1 MITEIEVDKKL
12 TQIKDI
18 NSEENI
24 VNSGRIQGINIY
36 RENINILIAKKNFFP
51 PKRCEILILNE
62 IFFYSLKKIIKNKKI
77 DCVNF
82 KHDKINASERDK
94 RVATANDE
102 PYIKVLQVDFESAQP
117 NVGSF
122 ELDWN
127 ASFIDILS
135 EAGYTGS
142 ADEAI
147 IDAWFND
154 VCRNILMEDFND
166 QNFVADAPLEVKR
179 KDGKTEKH

>member
-1 MITEIEVDKKL
+1 MLYSIRDSLVKL
-12 TQIKDI
+12 F
-18 NSEENI
+18 
-24 VNSGRIQGINIY
+24 V
-36 RENINILIAKKNFFP
+36 
-51 PKRCEILILNE
+51 
-62 IFFYSLKKIIKNKKI
+62 KNKVKQEELRAELA
-77 DCVNF
+77 F
-82 KHDKINASERDK
+82 KHDKIDAGERDK

-102 PYIKVLQVDFESAQP
+102 PYIKVLQVDFESTQP

-127 ASFIDILS
+127 DAFIRILS
-135 EAGYTGS
+135 DAGYTGS

-166 QNFVADAPLEVKR
+166 QNFVADAPMEIKR
-179 KDGKTEKH
+179 DDGKTEKY

>member
-1 MITEIEVDKKL
+1 MLYSIRDSLVKL
-12 TQIKDI
+12 F
-18 NSEENI
+18 
-24 VNSGRIQGINIY
+24 V
-36 RENINILIAKKNFFP
+36 
-51 PKRCEILILNE
+51 
-62 IFFYSLKKIIKNKKI
+62 KNKVKQEELRAELA
-77 DCVNF
+77 F
-82 KHDKINASERDK
+82 KHDKIDAGERDK

-102 PYIKVLQVDFESAQP
+102 PYIKVLQVDFESTQP

-127 ASFIDILS
+127 DAFIRILS
-135 EAGYTGS
+135 DAGYTGS

-166 QNFVADAPLEVKR
+166 QNFVADAPMEIKR
-179 KDGKTEKH
+179 EDGKTEKY

>member
-1 MITEIEVDKKL
+1 MLYSIRDNFVKWFVKDKVK
-12 TQIKDI
+12 Q
-18 NSEENI
+18 EEL
-24 VNSGRIQGINIY
+24 RA
-36 RENINILIAKKNFFP
+36 ELA
-51 PKRCEILILNE
+51 
-62 IFFYSLKKIIKNKKI
+62 
-77 DCVNF
+77 F
-82 KHDKINASERDK
+82 KHDKIDAGERDK

-102 PYIKVLQVDFESAQP
+102 PYIKVLQVDFESKQP

-127 ASFIDILS
+127 KSFIGVLS

-166 QNFVADAPLEVKR
+166 QNFVADAPVDVKR
-179 KDGKTEKH
+179 EDGKTEKR